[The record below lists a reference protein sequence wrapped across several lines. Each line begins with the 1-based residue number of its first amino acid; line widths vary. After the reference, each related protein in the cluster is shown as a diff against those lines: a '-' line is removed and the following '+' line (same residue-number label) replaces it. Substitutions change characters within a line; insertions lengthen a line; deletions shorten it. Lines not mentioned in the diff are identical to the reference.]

1 MKKQSKVVSDRN
13 YQTAGQPYES
23 MPHSDRPVSDQPVRT
38 DVKKEGADREHER
51 AAVEVVQERREDANP
66 KKRKLHP
73 MWVIIPVVIALL
85 VAAAIWG
92 GAYLIEGVA

>member
-23 MPHSDRPVSDQPVRT
+23 MPHRPVSDQPVLT
-38 DVKKEGADREHER
+38 VVKKEGADRER
-51 AAVEVVQERREDANP
+51 AKVEVVQERREDANP

-73 MWVIIPVVIALL
+73 MWVIIPLVIALL
-85 VAAAIWG
+85 VAALIWG
-92 GAYLIEGVA
+92 GAYLIEGAV